1 MIVYVAT
8 IETKYAIVAVGRT
21 ADEARRLA
29 GEKAHAWLVGE
40 RAAPIWPEST
50 TVEEILDHFEP
61 TVTKLAVGTAVFE
74 GDEWVDE
81 YLTNATK
88 KLEETK

>member
-1 MIVYVAT
+1 VLQGLR
-8 IETKYAIVAVGRT
+8 E
-21 ADEARRLA
+21 A
-29 GEKAHAWLVGE
+29 GED
-40 RAAPIWPEST
+40 P
-50 TVEEILDHFEP
+50 
-61 TVTKLAVGTAVFE
+61 LAVGTAVFE